1 MRGFSFG
8 VINMQLAS
16 IKTQAFAVFNK
27 ADNVSVVFLSDLLPL
42 GIGSRADAKPLV
54 IEWAEA
60 KYKCKAY
67 KGQRGMTFKQGST
80 ARMAMNRV
88 LDRIFG
94 GETTPSK
101 PKTKTKTK
109 TNSKTDKV
117 ARLLT
122 SFGKLTAAEKRRFLA
137 SV

>member
-1 MRGFSFG
+1 
-8 VINMQLAS
+8 MQLAS
-16 IKTQAFAVFNK
+16 IKASAFAVFNK
-27 ADNVSVVFLSDLLPL
+27 ADNSSVEFLSQLLPL
-42 GIGSRADAKPLV
+42 GIASRADAKPLV

-94 GETTPSK
+94 GETKPSKPSK
-101 PKTKTKTK
+101 PKTKTKT
-109 TNSKTDKV
+109 NDKTDKV
-117 ARLLT
+117 TRLVT
-122 SFGKLTAAEKRRFLA
+122 SFSKLTAAEKRRFLA
-137 SV
+137 SVQ

>member
-1 MRGFSFG
+1 
-8 VINMQLAS
+8 MQLAS
-16 IKTQAFAVFNK
+16 IKASAFAVFNK
-27 ADNVSVVFLSDLLPL
+27 ADNSAVEFLSQLLPL

-60 KYKCKAY
+60 KYECKPY
-67 KGQRGMTFKQGST
+67 MGQRGMTFKQGST

-101 PKTKTKTK
+101 PKAK

-117 ARLLT
+117 ARLVT

>member
-1 MRGFSFG
+1 
-8 VINMQLAS
+8 MQLAS
-16 IKTQAFAVFNK
+16 IKASAFAVFNK
-27 ADNVSVVFLSDLLPL
+27 ADNSAVEFLSQLLPL

-60 KYKCKAY
+60 KYECKPY
-67 KGQRGMTFKQGST
+67 MGQRGMTFKQGST

-94 GETTPSK
+94 GETTPRK

-117 ARLLT
+117 ARLVT

-137 SV
+137 SVQ

>member
-8 VINMQLAS
+8 VFNMQLAS
-16 IKTQAFAVFNK
+16 IKASAFAVFNK
-27 ADNVSVVFLSDLLPL
+27 ADNSSVEFLSQLLPL

-60 KYKCKAY
+60 KYECKPY
-67 KGQRGMTFKQGST
+67 MGQRGMTFKQGST

-101 PKTKTKTK
+101 PKPK

-117 ARLLT
+117 KRLVT
-122 SFGKLTAAEKRRFLA
+122 SFSKLTTAEKRRFLA
-137 SV
+137 SVQ

>member
-1 MRGFSFG
+1 
-8 VINMQLAS
+8 MQLAS
-16 IKTQAFAVFNK
+16 IKASAFAVFNK
-27 ADNVSVVFLSDLLPL
+27 ADNSSVEFLSQLLPL
-42 GIGSRADAKPLV
+42 GIASRTDAKPLV

-60 KYKCKAY
+60 KYECKPY
-67 KGQRGMTFKQGST
+67 MGQRGMTFKQGST

-101 PKTKTKTK
+101 PKAK

-117 ARLLT
+117 ARLVT

>member
-1 MRGFSFG
+1 
-8 VINMQLAS
+8 MQLAS
-16 IKTQAFAVFNK
+16 IKAQAFAVFNK
-27 ADNVSVVFLSDLLPL
+27 ADDVSVVLLSDLLPL

-67 KGQRGMTFKQGST
+67 KGQRGITFKQGST

-94 GETTPSK
+94 GETKPSK
-101 PKTKTKTK
+101 PTA
-109 TNSKTDKV
+109 NKV
-117 ARLLT
+117 DPVK
-122 SFGKLTAAEKRRFLA
+122 KLHNGFQKLNANERRRFLLSLNHVLVQA
-137 SV
+137 

>member
-1 MRGFSFG
+1 
-8 VINMQLAS
+8 MQLAS
-16 IKTQAFAVFNK
+16 IKASAFAVFNK
-27 ADNVSVVFLSDLLPL
+27 ADSISVEFLSELLPL
-42 GIGSRADAKPLV
+42 GIASRTDAKPLV
-54 IEWAEA
+54 IEWAAA
-60 KYKCKAY
+60 KYKCKPYA
-67 KGQRGMTFKQGST
+67 GQRGMTFPQGST

-94 GETTPSK
+94 GEIAPSK
-101 PKTKTKTK
+101 PKAK

-117 ARLLT
+117 ARLVT

>member
-1 MRGFSFG
+1 
-8 VINMQLAS
+8 MQLAS
-16 IKTQAFAVFNK
+16 IKASAFAVFNK
-27 ADNVSVVFLSDLLPL
+27 ADNSSVEFLSQLLPL

-60 KYKCKAY
+60 KYECKPY
-67 KGQRGMTFKQGST
+67 MGQRGMTFKQGST

-101 PKTKTKTK
+101 PKPK

-117 ARLLT
+117 KRLVT
-122 SFGKLTAAEKRRFLA
+122 SFSKLTTAEKRRFLA
-137 SV
+137 SVQ

>member
-1 MRGFSFG
+1 
-8 VINMQLAS
+8 MQLAS
-16 IKTQAFAVFNK
+16 IKASAFAVFNK
-27 ADNVSVVFLSDLLPL
+27 ADNSAVEFLSQLLPL

-60 KYKCKAY
+60 KYECKPY
-67 KGQRGMTFKQGST
+67 MGQRGMTFKQGST

-94 GETTPSK
+94 GETTPRK
-101 PKTKTKTK
+101 PKTKTKTKTK

-117 ARLLT
+117 ARLVT

-137 SV
+137 SVQ

>member
-1 MRGFSFG
+1 
-8 VINMQLAS
+8 MQLAS
-16 IKTQAFAVFNK
+16 IKAQAFAVFNK
-27 ADNVSVVFLSDLLPL
+27 ADASSVQFLSELLEL
-42 GIGSRADAKPLV
+42 GIGSRTDAKPLV
-54 IEWAEA
+54 IEWASA
-60 KYKCKAY
+60 KYKCKPY

-101 PKTKTKTK
+101 PKPKTKTKTK

-117 ARLLT
+117 ARLVT
-122 SFGKLTAAEKRRFLA
+122 SFSKLTAAEKRRFLA
-137 SV
+137 SVQ

>member
-1 MRGFSFG
+1 
-8 VINMQLAS
+8 MQLAS
-16 IKTQAFAVFNK
+16 IKASAFAVFNK
-27 ADNVSVVFLSDLLPL
+27 ADNSSVEFLSQLLPL
-42 GIGSRADAKPLV
+42 GIASRADAKPLV

-94 GETTPSK
+94 GEIAPSK
-101 PKTKTKTK
+101 PEK
-109 TNSKTDKV
+109 TNNKPDKV
-117 ARLLT
+117 KRLVT
-122 SFGKLTAAEKRRFLA
+122 SFSKLNAAEKRRFLA
-137 SV
+137 SVQ

>member
-1 MRGFSFG
+1 
-8 VINMQLAS
+8 MQLAS
-16 IKTQAFAVFNK
+16 IKASAFAVFNK
-27 ADNVSVVFLSDLLPL
+27 ADNSAVEFLSQLLPL

-60 KYKCKAY
+60 KYECKPY
-67 KGQRGMTFKQGST
+67 MGQRGMTFKQGST

-94 GETTPSK
+94 GETTPRK
-101 PKTKTKTK
+101 PKPK

-117 ARLLT
+117 KRLVT

-137 SV
+137 SVQ

>member
-1 MRGFSFG
+1 
-8 VINMQLAS
+8 MQLAS
-16 IKTQAFAVFNK
+16 IKAQAFAVFNK
-27 ADNVSVVFLSDLLPL
+27 ADSISVEFLSDLLPL
-42 GIGSRADAKPLV
+42 GIASRTDAKPLV

-67 KGQRGMTFKQGST
+67 KGQRGMTFPQGST

-94 GETTPSK
+94 GETAPSK
-101 PKTKTKTK
+101 PKTK

-117 ARLLT
+117 KRLVT
-122 SFGKLTAAEKRRFLA
+122 SFSKLTTAEKRRFLA
-137 SV
+137 SVQ